1 MGIGFFSLKML
12 FLQTTLFLRK
22 KDSTGLPSSLKID
35 QNPPSRLEL
44 QAQSVHRQ
52 RLPSKLSLKVPK
64 QIVNHLI
71 CKCLQSFAAKNFCNE
86 CCFCAVQKWGP
97 AEKFFHISY
106 IWLHSETRSFQG
118 AEILEFQSSNQI
130 YPMRLQQI
138 SLNPEV
144 SLVQNED
151 KTYYFSINVPVILS

>member
-1 MGIGFFSLKML
+1 ML

-44 QAQSVHRQ
+44 QAQSLHRQ
-52 RLPSKLSLKVPK
+52 RLPSKLKVPK

-138 SLNPEV
+138 SLNPGSVLGSEWRQ
-144 SLVQNED
+144 SIFLFYQSACHTFIRQN
-151 KTYYFSINVPVILS
+151 TFV